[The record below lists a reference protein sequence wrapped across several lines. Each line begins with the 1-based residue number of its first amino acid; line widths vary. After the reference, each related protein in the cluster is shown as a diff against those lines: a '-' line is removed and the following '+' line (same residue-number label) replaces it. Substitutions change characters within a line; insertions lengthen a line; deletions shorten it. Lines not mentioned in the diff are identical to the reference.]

1 MLMTVLELFQWS
13 WDLSLGR
20 NKKIENSREPGS
32 NYLKTASDLDGTLT
46 ARPSAPVACF
56 VNIAITT
63 MHFNHFLRLL
73 CLSCSSGSR
82 LNEQWQKDDTKAN
95 SS

>member
-20 NKKIENSREPGS
+20 NKIKSINSRDPGS

-56 VNIAITT
+56 VNIALTT

-73 CLSCSSGSR
+73 CVSCSTGSR
-82 LNEQWQKDDTKAN
+82 LNKEW
-95 SS
+95 